1 MLKMPMEM
9 NSIRF
14 ESTLKLRSCLH
25 VRARTKERR
34 GRQGKTPSKKFH
46 RSSLEK
52 ATKAMTLQPMKLGL
66 PE

>member
-1 MLKMPMEM
+1 MLEMPMA
-9 NSIRF
+9 IRF
-14 ESTLKLRSCLH
+14 ESTLKLRSCLN
-25 VRARTKERR
+25 VRPRTKECR

-52 ATKAMTLQPMKLGL
+52 ATKTMSLQPMKLEL